1 MGLSRCE
8 DRRQPVLVS
17 SDQVTAPIAV
27 RYAWTDNPTCN
38 LYNAADLPALPF
50 RTDDFALAAASP
62 APPTKPSAVSKPTL
76 SNPPV
81 SPPGKRLSI
90 TPTPRTENPG

>member
-27 RYAWTDNPTCN
+27 RYAWSDNPVCN
-38 LYNAADLPALPF
+38 VYSRDGLPLTPF
-50 RTDDFALAAASP
+50 RSDDFP
-62 APPTKPSAVSKPTL
+62 MITAPKAP
-76 SNPPV
+76 
-81 SPPGKRLSI
+81 
-90 TPTPRTENPG
+90 